1 MQNIDPR
8 DTEEVVE
15 GLEPPEAGGWIDY
28 PIDALKIRDER
39 RSVID
44 VVRRI
49 NKNNFILDPDFQRE
63 FLWSTQKQSRLIES
77 IILRIPLPVFYVAEN
92 DAGELIVVDGRQRLT
107 TLREYF
113 SGELVLDLPDQKDLH
128 KKRFQNLETRLQ
140 NRIEDCQLHF
150 YIIDHTVPER
160 ARLDIFERVNGG
172 EQLTRQQMRNAIYS
186 GPAAR
191 FLKDQACS
199 EAFQAATGSS
209 LNVKSMQDR
218 EFVNRFCAF
227 ALLPIEEY
235 KSDMDA
241 WLGAGLKALAAKS
254 DQDRAILGARLQT
267 GLKNS
272 FQLFGRHSFRKHLP
286 DATARGILNA
296 SLFDVMMS
304 TLADKDP
311 DVVIE
316 RAAII
321 RRAFFELLK
330 CEVFNTA
337 ITFSP
342 NTAKQV
348 RTRFR
353 LASESM
359 AGAFYVD

>member
-191 FLKDQACS
+191 FLKDQASS
-199 EAFQAATGSS
+199 EAFQEATGGS
-209 LNVKSMQDR
+209 LNVKKMQDR

-227 ALLPIEEY
+227 ALFPIEEY

-241 WLGAGLKALAAKS
+241 WLGAGLKALASTS
-254 DQDRAILGARLQT
+254 DQDRAVLSAGLQC
-267 GLKNS
+267 GLKNN
-272 FQLFGRHSFRKHLP
+272 FNLFGKHSFRKHLP
-286 DATARGILNA
+286 DATTRGILNA
-296 SLFDVMMS
+296 SLFDVMIF

-316 RAAII
+316 RADII

-330 CEVFNTA
+330 CEEFNTA